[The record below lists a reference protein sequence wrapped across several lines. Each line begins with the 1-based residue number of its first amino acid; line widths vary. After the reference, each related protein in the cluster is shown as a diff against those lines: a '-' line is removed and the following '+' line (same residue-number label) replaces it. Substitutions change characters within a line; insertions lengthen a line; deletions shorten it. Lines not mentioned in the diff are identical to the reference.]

1 MTGLS
6 GAEIYAAYREKVFAY
21 LMSRTENREAA
32 EDLCGDVFAEVFRC
46 LPRYDAAKAS
56 LSTWIYQI
64 TRFTLID
71 YLRTKHP
78 SEPLSEDLAAA
89 GDLAEDYLRRE
100 TLERLASALKTMKEE
115 ERDIIVLRYY
125 KGQTLTEISRLTGIS
140 YGMVKVKHN
149 RALKALRAQL
159 EQDGKT

>member
-1 MTGLS
+1 MTGLT
-6 GAEIYAAYREKVFAY
+6 GAEIYAAYRDKVFAY
-21 LMSRTENREAA
+21 LMGRTENRETA
-32 EDLCGDVFAEVFRC
+32 EELCGEVFTEVFRS
-46 LPRYDAAKAS
+46 LPRYDAGRAS

-71 YLRTKHP
+71 YLRTRHP
-78 SEPLSEDLAAA
+78 SEPLTEDIALA

-100 TLERLASALKTMKEE
+100 TLERLASALKTLKRE

-149 RALKALRAQL
+149 RALRALRAQL
-159 EQDGKT
+159 E

>member
-6 GAEIYAAYREKVFAY
+6 GAEIYAAYREKVLAY
-21 LMSRTENREAA
+21 LTGRTACREDA
-32 EDLCGDVFAEVFRC
+32 EDLCEEVFAKVFRS
-46 LPRYDAAKAS
+46 LPRYDAEKAS

-71 YLRTKHP
+71 YLRTRRP
-78 SEPLSEDLAAA
+78 SEPLTEDLSAAD
-89 GDLAEDYLRRE
+89 DLPEDLIRRE
-100 TLERLASALKTMKEE
+100 TLERLAAALNTLEPE

-125 KGQTLTEISRLTGIS
+125 KGQTLTDISRLTDIS

-149 RALKALRAQL
+149 RALRALRAQL
-159 EQDGKT
+159 E